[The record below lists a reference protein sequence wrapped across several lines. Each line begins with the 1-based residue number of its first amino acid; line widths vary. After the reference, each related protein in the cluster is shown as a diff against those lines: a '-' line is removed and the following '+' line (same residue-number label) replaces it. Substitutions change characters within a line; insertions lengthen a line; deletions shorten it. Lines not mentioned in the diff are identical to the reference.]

1 MAVKVIV
8 EADKQALLSRL
19 KVLIQQ
25 VADGQICSP
34 DDHVAVFS
42 GGSLV
47 GMLAGVL
54 PDVKTDWSKWRF
66 FFCDERVVPFADADS
81 TFGCY
86 KAQLMPQLGLKEEHF
101 VVIDPALSAEQ
112 AAMDYSSKLS
122 KYFGETLPEFDLLLL
137 GMGPDGHTCSLFP
150 GHKVV
155 EEKGRWVAEV
165 TDSPKPPPCR
175 VTLTLP
181 VLNNARLA
189 VFPISGREK
198 ADTVLKVLHPGVGET
213 LLPAARVK
221 PSKGDVIWLLDS
233 GAASLL
239 PK

>member
-1 MAVKVIV
+1 MAVKIIV

-25 VADGQICSP
+25 VSDSVPADQKWVKVGL
-34 DDHVAVFS
+34 S

-47 GMLAGVL
+47 GMLASVL
-54 PDVKTDWSKWRF
+54 PGVNTDWSRWRF

-81 TFGCY
+81 TYGCY
-86 KAQLMPQLGLKEEHF
+86 KAQLMPQLGLKEEQF
-101 VVIDPALSAEQ
+101 VVIDPSLSAEQ

-122 KYFGETLPEFDLLLL
+122 QYFGETLPEFDLLLL

-150 GHKVV
+150 GHGVLR
-155 EEKGRWVAEV
+155 EKSRWVSEV

-181 VLNNARLA
+181 VLNNAKLA
-189 VFPISGREK
+189 LFAISGKEK
-198 ADTVLKVLHPGVGET
+198 ADTVLKVLHPGDGEF
-213 LLPAARVK
+213 LLPAALVK
-221 PSKGDVIWLLDS
+221 PSRGDVVWLLDV